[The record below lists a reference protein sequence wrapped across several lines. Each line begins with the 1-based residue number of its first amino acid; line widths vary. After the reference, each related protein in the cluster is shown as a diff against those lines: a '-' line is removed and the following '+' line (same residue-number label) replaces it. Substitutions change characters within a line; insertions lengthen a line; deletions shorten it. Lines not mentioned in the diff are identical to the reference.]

1 MKQGVVRL
9 RLVLGLYVATL
20 TTVVRVAMNAELIVF
35 EAFCGQVT
43 VSMAV
48 SGNSIR
54 AVCQVLVSV
63 TRTVK

>member
-20 TTVVRVAMNAELIVF
+20 TTVVRVAMNAELIVC